1 MVEKQQFSFTSEKL
15 GELGNN
21 YNNYEKLGNVMKR
34 LKQINLFLLLFIIII
49 FRHQPKGG
57 KSLIRSMLAIYLACF
72 RCSCIK
78 AVLLRQKVDHR
89 YPNPQTTERH
99 ALRNHLF
106 EVSVKRNQRVLYS
119 RNSGLGVLS
128 PESDLNPSN
137 RVRLDSILQ
146 TLNIIQLFN

>member
-34 LKQINLFLLLFIIII
+34 FKQINSLLLLFIITI
-49 FRHQPKGG
+49 FRHQGG
-57 KSLIRSMLAIYLACF
+57 KSLIRSMLTIYLACF

-89 YPNPQTTERH
+89 YPHPQTTERH
-99 ALRNHLF
+99 ALRNHLLK
-106 EVSVKRNQRVLYS
+106 ESVQRNQRVLYS

-128 PESDLNPSN
+128 PESDLNPSK
-137 RVRLDSILQ
+137 RVRLDSIL
-146 TLNIIQLFN
+146 